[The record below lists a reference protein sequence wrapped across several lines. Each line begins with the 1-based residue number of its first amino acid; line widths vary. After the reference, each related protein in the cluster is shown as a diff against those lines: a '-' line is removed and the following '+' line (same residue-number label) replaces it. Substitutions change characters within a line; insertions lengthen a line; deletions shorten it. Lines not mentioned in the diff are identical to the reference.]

1 MELLSLMEI
10 IGTVAF
16 AVTGAL
22 TAIEKDLD
30 HYGILFMGFM
40 TAVGGGILRDM
51 IIDEGLPATFVNP
64 MYAIISIITSIVV
77 IIFYKHILH
86 MDRLI
91 TLCDAIG
98 LAAFSAIGCSVAT
111 MHQFDQYFLVITL
124 ALLTGTGG
132 GMIRDICAGNVPFVL
147 EKEVYAVAS
156 IAGAIAYL
164 VCLEPMGMRLA
175 MYVCCFITFAIRMV
189 CVKKNI
195 HLKKVRKV

>member
-1 MELLSLMEI
+1 MEI

-30 HYGILFMGFM
+30 HYGILFLGFM

-51 IIDEGLPATFVNP
+51 IIGDGLPATFVNP
-64 MYAIISIITSIVV
+64 LYAIISIVTSIVV
-77 IIFYKHILH
+77 ILFYKHILY

-98 LAAFSAIGCSVAT
+98 LAAFTAIGCKVAT
-111 MHQFDQYFLVITL
+111 VHQFDQYFLIITL

-132 GMIRDICAGNVPFVL
+132 GMIRDICAGNIPFVL

-156 IAGAIAYL
+156 IAGAVSYL
-164 VCLEPMGMRLA
+164 IFLNPLGLIPSMYICCL
-175 MYVCCFITFAIRMV
+175 VTFIIRMV

-195 HLKKVRKV
+195 HLKKVGK

>member
-1 MELLSLMEI
+1 MEI

-16 AVTGAL
+16 AITGAL

-30 HYGILFMGFM
+30 YYGILFLGFM

-51 IIDEGLPATFVNP
+51 IIDDGLPATFVNP
-64 MYAIISIITSIVV
+64 MYAIISIVTSIVV
-77 IIFYKHILH
+77 IIFYKHILY

-98 LAAFSAIGCSVAT
+98 LAAFSAIGCKVAT
-111 MHQFDQYFLVITL
+111 VHDFDQYFLVITL

-156 IAGAIAYL
+156 IAGAISYL
-164 VCLEPMGMRLA
+164 IFLEPLGMMPA
-175 MYVCCFITFAIRMV
+175 MYICCFVTFAIRMV

-195 HLKKVRKV
+195 HLKKVGK

>member
-1 MELLSLMEI
+1 MELLSIMEFV
-10 IGTVAF
+10 GTVAF

-30 HYGILFMGFM
+30 HYGIVFMGFM
-40 TAVGGGILRDM
+40 TAVGGGILRDI

-64 MYAIISIITSIVV
+64 MYAFISIITSVVV
-77 IIFYKHILH
+77 IIFYRHILH

-111 MHQFDQYFLVITL
+111 VNHLNQPFVIITL

-132 GMIRDICAGNVPFVL
+132 GMIRDICAGNIPFVL

-156 IAGAIAYL
+156 VIGAVSYILILDTA
-164 VCLEPMGMRLA
+164 GMRTA
-175 MYVCCFITFAIRMV
+175 MYVCCLLTFVIRMI
-189 CVKKNI
+189 CVKKDY
-195 HLKKVRKV
+195 HLKKVRK

>member
-10 IGTVAF
+10 VGTVAF

-30 HYGILFMGFM
+30 HYGIIFMGFM

-51 IIDEGLPATFVNP
+51 IIDDGLPATFVNP
-64 MYAIISIITSIVV
+64 MYAILSIITSIVV

-111 MHQFDQYFLVITL
+111 VHGYDQYFIVITL

-132 GMIRDICAGNVPFVL
+132 GMIRDVCAGNVPFVL

-164 VCLEPMGMRLA
+164 VSLEAIGMRPA
-175 MYVCCFITFAIRMV
+175 MYLCCFITFVIRMV

>member
-51 IIDEGLPATFVNP
+51 IIDDGLPATFVNP
-64 MYAIISIITSIVV
+64 LYAIISIVTSIVV
-77 IIFYKHILH
+77 IVFYKYILH

-98 LAAFSAIGCSVAT
+98 LAAFSAIGCKVAT
-111 MHQFDQYFLVITL
+111 VHHFDQYFLIITL

-132 GMIRDICAGNVPFVL
+132 GMIRDVCAGNVPFVL

-156 IAGAIAYL
+156 LAGAVAYIACYKTL
-164 VCLEPMGMRLA
+164 GLGVS
-175 MYVCCFITFAIRMV
+175 MYICCFVTFAIRMF

-195 HLKKVRKV
+195 HLKKVEK